1 MNFKLNYN
9 TSIFYD
15 GNLKSVKNAVDILRR
30 DILKKFNK
38 SDGLKTEIILKQDNS
53 MNNEEFFIDVTNR
66 IIIYAYEE

>member
-38 SDGLKTEIILKQDNS
+38 N
-53 MNNEEFFIDVTNR
+53 
-66 IIIYAYEE
+66 